1 MSILTGFNLAK
12 AFGPDDIFSGVTL
25 EVPHR
30 ARIALVGP
38 NGAGKTTLLHI
49 LLGIESPS
57 EGGVTR
63 ARAVRV
69 GFLPQRPVLD
79 GTHTLRDELLAGL
92 AALRTLEADL
102 IAMAEEIAARPDD
115 LALLE
120 RYGDL
125 QDRFE
130 ALGGYTYEARLK
142 MVMQGLGFTPEDGDM
157 PLSQLSGGQKT
168 RALLA
173 RLLLEAPDLL
183 ALDEPT
189 NHLDISAIEWLEGY
203 LKDFPGAVV
212 VVSHD
217 RYFMDAVA
225 DTIWELD
232 FGTLERY
239 RGNYSHY
246 IKQREERHE
255 RLWKDYEAQQEFIAK
270 EEDYIRRNIAGQNT
284 RQAKGRR
291 TRLERLKRDEL
302 IRRPRARR
310 DLTLRLAESGRSG
323 EQVIMTRELRVGYPG
338 KILFDAP
345 DITLRRGEVAALIG
359 PNGAGKSTF
368 VKTALGDIP
377 ALAGEVKIGASV
389 KIGYF
394 AQAHEALNPK
404 NTLIDEIFASK
415 EMLISEAR
423 SYLGAYLFSEDDAF
437 RTVETLSGGERGRLA
452 LAKLALEGAN
462 LLLLDEPTNHLDIAS
477 QEVLQA
483 VLTDFE
489 GTIVLVSHDRY
500 LVEALATQIWAVAN
514 GRLDAFKGTYRDY
527 LAWRDRQRAS
537 SALAPSAPEPASTP
551 KNGVNGS
558 GKKARSGL
566 NPYQRGKRL
575 AALEGEIHNLEV
587 RLSAIQSELSSG
599 RADAGRVAALGV
611 DYVAVEDALHTAM
624 VEWEVL
630 IDEENER

>member
-12 AFGPDDIFSGVTL
+12 SFGPDDIFSGVTL

-69 GFLPQRPVLD
+69 GFLPQRPILD

-92 AALRTLEADL
+92 AGLRTLEADL
-102 IAMAEEIAARPDD
+102 IAMAEEIAARPDN

-203 LKDFPGAVV
+203 LKDFPGAVL

-302 IRRPRARR
+302 VRRPRSRR

-323 EQVIMTRELRVGYPG
+323 EQVIMTRGLRVGYPG

-368 VKTALGDIP
+368 IKTALGDIP
-377 ALAGEVKIGASV
+377 PLAGEVKIGASV

-404 NTLIDEIFASK
+404 NTLIDEILASQ

-514 GRLDAFKGTYRDY
+514 GRLDAFKGTYGDY
-527 LAWRDRQRAS
+527 LAWRERQRAS
-537 SALAPSAPEPASTP
+537 SALEASEPASAP

-558 GKKARSGL
+558 KKARSGL

-575 AALEGEIHNLEV
+575 AALEGEIHELEA
-587 RLSAIQSELSSG
+587 RLSAIQTELSSG
-599 RADAGRVAALGV
+599 RADARRIAALGE
-611 DYVAVEDALHTAM
+611 DYVAVEDALYAAM

>member
-12 AFGPDDIFSGVTL
+12 SFGPDDIFSGVTV

-57 EGGVTR
+57 EGTVTR

-69 GFLPQRPVLD
+69 GFLPQRPALD

-92 AALRTLEADL
+92 AALRSLEADL
-102 IAMAEEIAARPDD
+102 TAMAEEIAAHPDD
-115 LALLE
+115 LDLLE

-142 MVMQGLGFTPEDGDM
+142 MVMQGLGFTPEDGALT
-157 PLSQLSGGQKT
+157 LSQLSGGQKT

-246 IKQREERHE
+246 VQQREERHE
-255 RLWKDYEAQQEFIAK
+255 RLWKEYEAQQEFIAK

-302 IRRPRARR
+302 IRRPRTRR

-323 EQVIMTRELRVGYPG
+323 EQVIMTRGLRVGYPD
-338 KILFDAP
+338 KTLFDAP

-368 VKTALGDIP
+368 IKTILGEIP
-377 ALAGEVKIGASV
+377 PLAGEVRIGASV

-394 AQAHEALNPK
+394 AQAHEALDPRK
-404 NTLIDEIFASK
+404 TLLDEILASK
-415 EMLISEAR
+415 AMLISEAR
-423 SYLGAYLFSEDDAF
+423 SYLASYLFTDDDAF
-437 RTVETLSGGERGRLA
+437 RTVDTLSGGERGRLA

-483 VLTDFE
+483 VLADFE

-500 LVEALATQIWAVAN
+500 LVEVLATQIWAVAN
-514 GRLDAFKGTYRDY
+514 GRLDVFKGTYGDY
-527 LAWRDRQRAS
+527 LAWRERQRA
-537 SALAPSAPEPASTP
+537 ASAPEPASAP
-551 KNGVNGS
+551 KNGVNGV
-558 GKKARSGL
+558 KKTRSGL

-575 AALEGEIHNLEV
+575 AALEGEIHALEA
-587 RLSAIQSELSSG
+587 RLSAIQTELSG
-599 RADAGRVAALGV
+599 GTADAGRVAALGA
-611 DYVAVEDALHTAM
+611 DYVAVEDALHAAM
-624 VEWEVL
+624 VEWEML